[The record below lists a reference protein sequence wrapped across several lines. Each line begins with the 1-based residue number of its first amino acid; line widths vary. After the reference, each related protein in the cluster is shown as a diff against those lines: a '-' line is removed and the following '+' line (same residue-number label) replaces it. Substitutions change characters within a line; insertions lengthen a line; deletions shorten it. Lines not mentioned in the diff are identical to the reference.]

1 MVSSDGPDKRQKGPS
16 GLYVKS
22 SSGEFVE
29 LAAANDAVCD
39 DLRAELLKVAAINRD
54 AGRRMVVSFEEEAP
68 VEPRRIVNLSA
79 GCAVL
84 PVEVLRKAQQQCA
97 AAIRIRSQQSRPV
110 AGAC

>member
-1 MVSSDGPDKRQKGPS
+1 MVSDGPEKRQKGPS

-22 SSGEFVE
+22 ISGEFVE
-29 LAAANDAVCD
+29 LAAANDTVCD

-54 AGRRMVVSFEEEAP
+54 SGRRMVVSFEEEAP

-84 PVEVLRKAQQQCA
+84 RDARLARLA
-97 AAIRIRSQQSRPV
+97 AASTLVRPEPHPNR
-110 AGAC
+110 